1 MCGRQVHGEVDES
14 SVGRIFVTASEEPA
28 THGILYPEERNG
40 MPTKVNVVLDDDV
53 KADLDRLVES
63 GKRSRVINNALRREI
78 LLISRRAANARLDE
92 IRTTTK
98 SVSTAEIVKLIR
110 RDRGR

>member
-1 MCGRQVHGEVDES
+1 
-14 SVGRIFVTASEEPA
+14 
-28 THGILYPEERNG
+28 

-53 KADLDRLVES
+53 KADLDRLVDS

-78 LLISRRAANARLDE
+78 QLISRRAANARLDAL
-92 IRTTTK
+92 RTTTK
-98 SVSTAEIVKLIR
+98 PVSTGDIVKLVR

>member
-1 MCGRQVHGEVDES
+1 
-14 SVGRIFVTASEEPA
+14 
-28 THGILYPEERNG
+28 

-53 KADLDRLVES
+53 KADLDRLVDS

-78 LLISRRAANARLDE
+78 QLISRRAANARLDE
-92 IRTTTK
+92 LRASTK
-98 SVSTAEIVKLIR
+98 PVSTHDVVKLIR

>member
-1 MCGRQVHGEVDES
+1 
-14 SVGRIFVTASEEPA
+14 
-28 THGILYPEERNG
+28 

-53 KADLDRLVES
+53 KAGLDRFVDS

-78 LLISRRAANARLDE
+78 HLISRRVANARLDE
-92 IRTTTK
+92 LRATTK
-98 SVSTAEIVKLIR
+98 PVSTHDLVKLIR

>member
-1 MCGRQVHGEVDES
+1 
-14 SVGRIFVTASEEPA
+14 
-28 THGILYPEERNG
+28 

-53 KADLDRLVES
+53 KADLDRLVDS

-78 LLISRRAANARLDE
+78 QLISRRAANARLDDL
-92 IRTTTK
+92 RTTTK
-98 SVSTAEIVKLIR
+98 RVSTDDIVALVR

>member
-1 MCGRQVHGEVDES
+1 V
-14 SVGRIFVTASEEPA
+14 
-28 THGILYPEERNG
+28 
-40 MPTKVNVVLDDDV
+40 PTKVNIVLDDDV

-78 LLISRRAANARLDE
+78 QLIRRRAANARLDE
-92 IRTTTK
+92 MRRTTK
-98 SVSTAEIVKLIR
+98 SVSTADIVKLVR